1 MPEPGT
7 QQPSAWLVPIAGPE
21 LAPIEVPEKPGGIT
35 LGRHEHCDVRLP
47 LTAEQ
52 VSRTHARFERDG
64 LSVRVIDL
72 GSRWGTFVNGM
83 KLAPQHPTL
92 LAESDLVR
100 ITPWTFTLSTTP
112 TRRGLQSSDDAG
124 NTIVRSVGADTQQP
138 LAQDLLTLL
147 LESAAA
153 LHAATSEKD
162 LAERLIEVAVR
173 GTGLVN
179 AALLR
184 PVDNRGHYEVIASR
198 LGPLAERAGQM
209 SFSRSLLSAAAGGQV
224 AELGGQLSGNVSES
238 IVMMK
243 INAALCVPL
252 MLGGSP
258 AAFLYLDSRGSIPQS
273 LRPNASGFCV
283 ALGRMASLA
292 LANLKR
298 QEMERREALFNAE
311 LAAAATAQK
320 YILPPRHAQ
329 HGPLT
334 VLGESRP
341 GQQVGG
347 DFFDI
352 IPLSAG
358 RLAVTVGD
366 VSGKGISASV
376 LMTASQGFL
385 HASLEREQ
393 SPAQAITALNRFI
406 HPRRPASKFV
416 TMWVGIIDLP
426 AGTLQYVDA
435 GHSYA
440 VLRRGDGTLQQLD
453 DGGGMPVGVDDTTDY
468 RAATIDFAPG
478 DALMVVSDGIIEQV
492 AARGETS
499 GYQQFGMDGLM
510 RHLGTTHE
518 DPVADLFA
526 ALVEYAGTDKLADDA
541 TVVWVQ
547 AEK

>member
-1 MPEPGT
+1 MPVPET

-21 LAPIEVPEKPGGIT
+21 LAPIEIPEKPGGIT
-35 LGRHEHCDVRLP
+35 LGRHEQCDVRLP

-64 LSVRVIDL
+64 LDVRVTDL
-72 GSRWGTFVNGM
+72 ASRWGTYVNGV
-83 KLAPQHPTL
+83 KLQPQHPTL
-92 LAESDLVR
+92 LAEGDLIR
-100 ITPWTFTLSTTP
+100 ITPWTFTLSTTS
-112 TRRGLQSSDDAG
+112 TRRGLQSSEDAV
-124 NTIVRSVGADTQQP
+124 NTVVRSVGPDTQQP
-138 LAQDLLTLL
+138 LAQDMLTLL

-153 LHAATSEKD
+153 IHAAASEKE
-162 LAERLIEVAVR
+162 LAERLIDVAIR

-184 PVDNRGHYEVIASR
+184 PVDNLGHYEVIASR
-198 LGPLAERAGQM
+198 LGAMAERAGPA

-224 AELGGQLSGNVSES
+224 AELGGQLSGNISES
-238 IVMMK
+238 IVLMK

-298 QEMERREALFNAE
+298 QDMERREALFNAE

-320 YILPPRHAQ
+320 YILPPRHAR
-329 HGPLT
+329 HGPLN

-341 GQQVGG
+341 GQHVGG

-352 IPLSAG
+352 IPLSNG

-385 HASLEREQ
+385 HAALERDQ
-393 SPAQAITALNRFI
+393 DLSQAITALNRFI

-416 TMWVGIIDLP
+416 TMWAAIVDSR

-440 VLRRGDGTLQQLD
+440 VLRRGDGTFRQLD
-453 DGGGMPVGVDDTTDY
+453 DGGGLPVGVDDATEY
-468 RAATIDFAPG
+468 HAATIDFGPG
-478 DALMVVSDGIIEQV
+478 DALMVVSDGIIEQF
-492 AARGETS
+492 ASRAETS

-510 RHLGTTHE
+510 RHLQTTHE
-518 DPVADLFA
+518 DPVAALFA

-541 TVVWVQ
+541 TVVWVH
-547 AEK
+547 AET